1 MSIFD
6 PAPPDDAKRMLA
18 VFRMVAAFTFITF
31 GTMKL
36 FNLPPLPAGATPM
49 TPWSEAWFAGVLET
63 YGGALILFGWLT
75 RPVAFI
81 LAGEMAVAYF
91 QFASPVSFWPT
102 SNMGIPAILYCFF
115 FLYLVF
121 SGAGAWSVDGMIA
134 ARRDADPARKVTP

>member
-6 PAPPDDAKRMLA
+6 PAPPDDVNRMLA
-18 VFRMVAAFTFITF
+18 VFRIVAAGMFITF

-36 FNLPPLPAGATPM
+36 FNFPPLPAVAPPI
-49 TPWSEAWFAGVLET
+49 TPWSEAWFGGVLET

-75 RPVAFI
+75 RPVAFV

-102 SNMGIPAILYCFF
+102 SNMGVPAALYCFF

-121 SGAGAWSVDGMIA
+121 SGPGAWSVDGVIA
-134 ARRDADPARKVTP
+134 ARRESEAAREVTP